1 MDRHDAPIA
10 VSFNGM
16 KGPVR
21 IALIGDYDPAVKAHQ
36 AIPKALELAAAS
48 LTCQVEPVWL
58 ATPLLENNTESQ
70 LSAFKGIWCVP
81 NSPYASMEGALRA
94 IRFARESGCPF
105 LGTCGGFQHAVIEY
119 ARNVLGLRE
128 ADHAESNANAALPLM
143 TRLACSLVGARG
155 GVRLR
160 AGSRLDA
167 IYGRSEIAE
176 NYHCNFG
183 LNPRCESFSRNN
195 RRLTTQRIRSSG
207 PICRPRPNPIKFLP
221 HARSFSDNLPRL
233 YEAILQ
239 KARFFPAREPTHPSF
254 KRALCS

>member
-1 MDRHDAPIA
+1 MNAPVPREMDRHDAPIA

-70 LSAFKGIWCVP
+70 LSAFKAIWCVP

-94 IRFARESGCPF
+94 IRFAREFGRPF

-155 GVRLR
+155 GIRLR

-183 LNPRCESFSRNN
+183 LNPRCESLLENGKMAIAGRDENGEVRAVELEGHPFFIATLFQPEQSAFDDAAHP
-195 RRLTTQRIRSSG
+195 LIR
-207 PICRPRPNPIKFLP
+207 
-221 HARSFSDNLPRL
+221 A
-233 YEAILQ
+233 YLQ
-239 KARFFPAREPTHPSF
+239 AAAKSN
-254 KRALCS
+254 